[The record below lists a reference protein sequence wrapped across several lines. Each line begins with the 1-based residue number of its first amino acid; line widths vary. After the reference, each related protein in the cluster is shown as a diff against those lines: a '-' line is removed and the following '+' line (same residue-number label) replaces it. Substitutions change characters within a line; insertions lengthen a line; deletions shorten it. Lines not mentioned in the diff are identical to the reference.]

1 MRDSSARHLQMNWSE
16 TELRYDST
24 NRKCNEP
31 PLRFPSA
38 RTASRS
44 LLAVWSAVLS
54 PRKRRGGAL
63 NSLFG
68 FQVSLFNENRSLLPS
83 EKFPVPLSREFHR
96 KLLKFYTAYA
106 R

>member
-1 MRDSSARHLQMNWSE
+1 VQRGAAPVPER
-16 TELRYDST
+16 T
-24 NRKCNEP
+24 NGIEITISG
-31 PLRFPSA
+31 L
-38 RTASRS
+38 
-44 LLAVWSAVLS
+44 VAVLS